1 MDLRTL
7 DRTGKKYG
15 YWTAISFYD
24 REKSRTR
31 WLCRC
36 ICGAEKI
43 VISATLTNGRSISCG
58 CIGFK
63 LRSLKIKKHG
73 MAGTKTYKSW
83 HSMHQRCQG
92 KGGHEAYVNNGITV
106 CERWSS
112 IENFVEDMGERPI
125 GKSLDR
131 IDGTK
136 GYFKEN
142 CRWATHK
149 EQMNN
154 RNVNVIVEPFGEK
167 MTIAEAADKYNMGI
181 SCLRHRLNKGMSINE
196 ALTKPVANNRKK
208 GGSA

>member
-1 MDLRTL
+1 MVGIL
-7 DRTGKKYG
+7 DRTGKTYG

-24 REKSRTR
+24 REKSHTR

-36 ICGAEKI
+36 ICGTERP
-43 VISATLTNGRSISCG
+43 VIASSLTKGVSVSCG
-58 CIGFK
+58 CIGSK
-63 LRSLKIKKHG
+63 IRSQKTTKHG
-73 MAGTKTYKSW
+73 MAKTTTYKSW

-92 KGGHEAYVNNGITV
+92 KGGHESYVRNGITV
-106 CERWSS
+106 CERWYSF
-112 IENFVEDMGERPI
+112 ENFVEDMGVRPVFMT
-125 GKSLDR
+125 LDR

-136 GYFKEN
+136 GYYKEN

-149 EQMNN
+149 QQMNN

-167 MTIAEAADKYNMGI
+167 MTIAEAADKYKMGI

-208 GGSA
+208 GGAA